1 MDHITISLALE
12 ESDTGPVKARA
23 KFSLLDL
30 AGKPVLYHSSSTGL
44 KEYPIGGA
52 GWGISNFI
60 KREFLENSG
69 HLKDDC
75 FKIRCDVIIPQ
86 KICTED
92 REATPFFIDVS
103 TSDIFRQLGD
113 LLSSKDGADV
123 MFPVGGKT
131 FWAHRCILGARSPV
145 FKAEFFGAMR
155 ESVTTGDHIQID
167 DILPQVFE
175 ALLDFIYT
183 DSLPEMEG
191 QEEAVM
197 RLKLICEDKLCRHL
211 DVSTVATTLV
221 LAEQHNCQGLKEACI
236 EFLKSSDA
244 LEAVMETDGFD
255 HLAKSCPALIKELL
269 LKLATCSR
277 KKKLRSEDRRA
288 HAPFVVVPP
297 SDLNQHLGNL
307 FVAEDG
313 ADVTFQVAG
322 RTFKAHRFLLA
333 ARSPVFKAEL
343 LGGMKESRAIA
354 DHIQIDDILP
364 QVFETLL
371 HFVYNDSLPEME
383 GEEEAMMAQHLLE
396 AADRYDMQ
404 RLKLIC
410 EDKLCRHLDV
420 STVAT
425 TLVLAEQHNCQG
437 LKEACIEFLKS
448 SDALEAVMETD
459 GFDHMAKSCPAL
471 MKELM
476 LKLVTRPRKRKS
488 TE

>member
-1 MDHITISLALE
+1 MPASGSRGADVDNPSSASAIVAGAVNGHHILHIEGYSRTKEELPIGKCIKSRPFRVGGRSWSIWYYPNGACSMDHITISLALE

-197 RLKLICEDKLCRHL
+197 
-211 DVSTVATTLV
+211 
-221 LAEQHNCQGLKEACI
+221 
-236 EFLKSSDA
+236 
-244 LEAVMETDGFD
+244 
-255 HLAKSCPALIKELL
+255 
-269 LKLATCSR
+269 
-277 KKKLRSEDRRA
+277 
-288 HAPFVVVPP
+288 
-297 SDLNQHLGNL
+297 
-307 FVAEDG
+307 
-313 ADVTFQVAG
+313 
-322 RTFKAHRFLLA
+322 
-333 ARSPVFKAEL
+333 
-343 LGGMKESRAIA
+343 
-354 DHIQIDDILP
+354 
-364 QVFETLL
+364 
-371 HFVYNDSLPEME
+371 
-383 GEEEAMMAQHLLE
+383 AQHLLE

-410 EDKLCRHLDV
+410 EDKLPASDIFRQLGDLLRFKDGADVMFQVGGKTFWAHRFILVARSAVFKAELLGAMRESVTTGDHIQIDDMLPQVFEAMLDFIYTD
-420 STVAT
+420 S
-425 TLVLAEQHNCQG
+425 LPEMEGQ
-437 LKEACIEFLKS
+437 E
-448 SDALEAVMETD
+448 EAVMAQ
-459 GFDHMAKSCPAL
+459 HMLEAADRYDMPR
-471 MKELM
+471 
-476 LKLVTRPRKRKS
+476 LKLIC
-488 TE
+488 